1 MERFR
6 KNVLKALKIIS
17 EIANDNIGLYAAQAS
32 FFLIISLIPF
42 VMLLLTLVKFVI
54 PVNEADIL
62 SALSP
67 YIPSQISPWVDTIT
81 DEIFDQS
88 ANISLISAT
97 AITTL
102 WLSSRGFMALYSGL
116 NNVFDIDDIPNYF
129 FCRILSVFYTVC
141 FLTALFLAIILFG
154 FGNKIQEFISGK
166 FSVFSN
172 VISFIL
178 SMRILIFL
186 TLMTLCFAAFYSFL
200 THRKKKFKKQLPGAA
215 LAATGWMIFSY
226 AYSIYIENYSN
237 YSYVYGSL
245 TAIVFLMLWLYFC
258 IDIFMYGAE
267 FNKLLE
273 NGEFKKN

>member
-6 KNVLKALKIIS
+6 KNVLKALIIIS

-88 ANISLISAT
+88 SNISLISAT

-116 NNVFDIDDIPNYF
+116 NNVFDIKEIG
-129 FCRILSVFYTVC
+129 RAHV
-141 FLTALFLAIILFG
+141 
-154 FGNKIQEFISGK
+154 
-166 FSVFSN
+166 
-172 VISFIL
+172 
-178 SMRILIFL
+178 
-186 TLMTLCFAAFYSFL
+186 
-200 THRKKKFKKQLPGAA
+200 
-215 LAATGWMIFSY
+215 
-226 AYSIYIENYSN
+226 
-237 YSYVYGSL
+237 
-245 TAIVFLMLWLYFC
+245 
-258 IDIFMYGAE
+258 
-267 FNKLLE
+267 
-273 NGEFKKN
+273 